1 MCFAPTVDCI
11 IDLGE
16 FTMKNLRITV
26 NGTAY
31 DVQVEELGEGAAPAA
46 PAASAPAAKPAAPA
60 KSAAPAG
67 AVGNISVKAPMPGTV
82 VNVVVTTGQSVK
94 AGDDLVFIEAMKME
108 TPVKAPQDATVVT
121 IEVSKGE
128 AVDSGKVLVTLN

>member
-1 MCFAPTVDCI
+1 
-11 IDLGE
+11 
-16 FTMKNLRITV
+16 MKNFRITV

-31 DVQVEELGEGAAPAA
+31 DVQVEEMGENTAPAAAAPA
-46 PAASAPAAKPAAPA
+46 PVAASAPAPKKA
-60 KSAAPAG
+60 AAPAG

-108 TPVKAPQDATVVT
+108 TPVKAPQDATVAT

>member
-1 MCFAPTVDCI
+1 
-11 IDLGE
+11 
-16 FTMKNLRITV
+16 MKNLRITV

-31 DVQVEELGEGAAPAA
+31 DVQVEELGETASAAPAA
-46 PAASAPAAKPAAPA
+46 AAKPAPAAKP
-60 KSAAPAG
+60 AAPAG

-82 VNVVVTTGQSVK
+82 VNVVVTVGQAVK

-108 TPVKAPQDATVVT
+108 TPVKAPKDATVAT